1 LYDVGEGLQLRQG
14 PSVESNV
21 KHFNIDGACETYP
34 AADETER
41 DRDIVIDDRESS
53 GRAVVKDR

>member
-14 PSVESNV
+14 PSVEGNV

-53 GRAVVKDR
+53 GEG